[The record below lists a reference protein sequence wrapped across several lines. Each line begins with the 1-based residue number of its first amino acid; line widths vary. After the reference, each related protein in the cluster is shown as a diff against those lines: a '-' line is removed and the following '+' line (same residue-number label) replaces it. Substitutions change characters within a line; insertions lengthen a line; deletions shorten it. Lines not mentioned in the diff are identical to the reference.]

1 MDGDRIDGGAT
12 GGTGGPPPPP
22 PPPGGAPPPPPP
34 PPGRGAASRPGPG
47 DGRGPGWG
55 RRIIPL
61 HPLTVGDLLDGAFKL
76 WRGTATQV
84 SLAVLVVFGSLQFI
98 TALALRDVGRG
109 IDLDPAATTITLAD
123 VIPPATIIAIAL
135 TSLVTMLVTPLVN
148 GAVTWIAARHD
159 LGEDRRWDE
168 GYQAAWTR
176 FGSLLGAAVLTLL
189 LGMALT
195 VVLGVVIGLPT
206 VALFQVAGPLAVLVA
221 VVGVLALAVPAY
233 LALAAIFYVVVPA
246 IMVEGATAAEALQRS
261 YRLIRPR
268 LFRNIGVVVLAGLL
282 IGLVSGVVGGAFGLL
297 SFVAGPAGWVL
308 EAIGNT
314 LAQVVT
320 VPIAANIALLLY
332 VDARVRGEGFD
343 IEMMAQGLPR
353 A

>member
-1 MDGDRIDGGAT
+1 
-12 GGTGGPPPPP
+12 
-22 PPPGGAPPPPPP
+22 
-34 PPGRGAASRPGPG
+34 
-47 DGRGPGWG
+47 
-55 RRIIPL
+55 
-61 HPLTVGDLLDGAFKL
+61 VGDVLDGAFKL

-84 SLAVLVVFGSLQFI
+84 SVAVIVVFGFLQVI
-98 TALALRDVGRG
+98 IALALRDVGT
-109 IDLDPAATTITLAD
+109 DLAVDPTATTLELEDLLPAAAVVTVL
-123 VIPPATIIAIAL
+123 L

-168 GYQAAWTR
+168 GYQAAWSR
-176 FGSLLGAAVLTLL
+176 FGALLGAAVLTLL
-189 LGMALT
+189 LGLALG
-195 VVLGVVIGLPT
+195 VALAVVIGLPA
-206 VALFQVAGPLAVLVA
+206 VALFQVAAPLGVL
-221 VVGVLALAVPAY
+221 VGVLGVLAVAVPAY
-233 LALAAIFYVVVPA
+233 LALAAVFYVVVPA
-246 IMVEGATAAEALQRS
+246 IMIEGVGATAALARS

-268 LFRNIGVVVLAGLL
+268 LFRTIGIVVLAALL
-282 IGLVSGVVGGAFGLL
+282 LGMVSAVVGGAFGLL

-320 VPIAANIALLLY
+320 VPIAANIALLIY

-343 IEMMAQGLPR
+343 IELMAQGLPR